1 MKAGALILSFLFIVL
16 TVQPVFIKWNCA
28 STGTGH
34 IDKIKPGKTVTK
46 QAGCKKSCSAAKE
59 HPLKKPAEQQS
70 EDPCNTCNPFMACNA
85 CPYVAEETEQ
95 VFPPSVLVETD
106 NTEGPNDF
114 IFSDY
119 NADCWHPPELFS
131 IL

>member
-16 TVQPVFIKWNCA
+16 SVQPVFIKWNCSPTVA
-28 STGTGH
+28 
-34 IDKIKPGKTVTK
+34 GK
-46 QAGCKKSCSAAKE
+46 ADEMKSCSSVPKKAVGSKGCSQRKALPVKK
-59 HPLKKPAEQQS
+59 PLKQQS

-85 CPYVAEETEQ
+85 CPYVPGETQ
-95 VFPPSVLVETD
+95 QLVSPSILVETE
-106 NTEGPNDF
+106 NTDDLNNF

-131 IL
+131 KL